1 MILHWSVVCVLFL
14 SEIHVLLT
22 YLLTDEK
29 LYKICFS
36 FDYCNRHTS
45 YKHNYKKG
53 HCFIWVNWVAFF
65 KLSIPISS
73 NFIQFQEK
81 RKEKKFSIFCNT
93 SVRHERHKCVM
104 SDTSATQVL
113 HEQRECYTNGTGTI
127 LVKILILTMT
137 HVKKYF
143 RTPMLAIW
151 EMKGYNREEQFHSK
165 KYLFGNVS
173 FLC

>member
-22 YLLTDEK
+22 YLLMKSSTRSVFPSIIATDT
-29 LYKICFS
+29 
-36 FDYCNRHTS
+36 RHIS
-45 YKHNYKKG
+45 IIIKKG
-53 HCFIWVNWVAFF
+53 HCFIWVNRVAFF

-104 SDTSATQVL
+104 SDTSTTQVL
-113 HEQRECYTNGTGTI
+113 HEQRECYTNGTGTT

-143 RTPMLAIW
+143 RTPILAIW
-151 EMKGYNREEQFHSK
+151 EMKDYNGEEQFHSK